1 LARVAQPD
9 AISGTE
15 DESLIPRYKLGTAVV
30 VLAAF
35 ATVVGEHRVA
45 QTAPLK
51 TVRMGIDVDMSYA
64 S

>member
-1 LARVAQPD
+1 M
-9 AISGTE
+9 S
-15 DESLIPRYKLGTAVV
+15 PRYKLGTAVV

-51 TVRMGIDVDMSYA
+51 TVRMGIGSVSI
-64 S
+64 

>member
-1 LARVAQPD
+1 LAQPD

-15 DESLIPRYKLGTAVV
+15 DESMSPRYELGTAVV

-35 ATVVGEHRVA
+35 ATGVGEQRGGA

-51 TVRMGIDVDMSYA
+51 TVRVGIDVDMSYA

>member
-1 LARVAQPD
+1 
-9 AISGTE
+9 
-15 DESLIPRYKLGTAVV
+15 

-51 TVRMGIDVDMSYA
+51 TVRMGIGSVSI
-64 S
+64 